1 MDVSDLSIESVNI
14 RANDCD
20 VPLKFRIS
28 DAVADIGSKLTI
40 DLPTKTDGEL
50 TLVIQYKTS
59 PGASALQW
67 LSAEQTSGKKHP
79 FMFSQCQAIHA
90 RSIVPCQDSPAVKFT
105 YKATVKHPQEL
116 TALMSAIRLGNETGV
131 TTFEQTVPIP
141 SYLLAIAVG
150 DLYSKRVGPRSHVWA
165 EKDVVD
171 EAAEEF
177 SGTEEFIKT
186 AEAICGP
193 YLWKVYDL
201 LVMPPSFPFGGMENP
216 CLTFVTPTVIAGDK
230 SLVDVVAHEISHSWT
245 GNLVTNKNFEHFWL
259 NEGFTVFVEQKIIGR
274 LRGDQ
279 YRDFHALHGL
289 SELKDTIKNQL
300 KDEPELTKL
309 VVDLSN
315 VGPDDAF
322 STVPYMKGSTFL
334 RYLEDLFGGPD
345 VFEPFLKKYLDKFKY
360 KSILTKDFQQFVYE
374 YFNEKIPDKLSEVDW
389 DKWLFSPGMPVVIPK

>member
-1 MDVSDLSIESVNI
+1 M
-14 RANDCD
+14 
-20 VPLKFRIS
+20 
-28 DAVADIGSKLTI
+28 
-40 DLPTKTDGEL
+40 PTKTDGQVI
-50 TLVIQYKTS
+50 LVIRYKTS
-59 PGASALQW
+59 PSASGLQW

-79 FMFSQCQAIHA
+79 FVFSQCQAIHA
-90 RSIVPCQDSPAVKFT
+90 RSIVPCQDSPSVKFT
-105 YKATVKHPQEL
+105 YNATVRHNPQL
-116 TALMSAIRLGNETGV
+116 TALMSAIRLSNDTPGV
-131 TTFEQTVPIP
+131 TQFEQTVPIP

-165 EKDVVD
+165 EKSVVD

-177 SGTEEFIKT
+177 SDTETFIAT

-201 LVMPPSFPFGGMENP
+201 LVMPKSFPFGGMENP

-245 GNLVTNKNFEHFWL
+245 GNLVTNGNFEHFWL

-274 LRGDQ
+274 LRGSQ

-322 STVPYMKGSTFL
+322 SSVPYMKGSTFL
-334 RYLEDLFGGPD
+334 RYLEDLFGGAD
-345 VFEPFLKKYLDKFKY
+345 VFEPFLQKYLDKFKY
-360 KSILTKDFQQFVYE
+360 QSILTKDFQKYVYE
-374 YFNEKIPDKLSEVDW
+374 YFNKKIPDKLEQVDW
-389 DKWLFSPGMPVVIPK
+389 DKWLFSEGLPVIIPK